1 MTAALEKRLIALE
14 ATARASYGVLMLRY
28 DYEFIDGKKKP
39 VGELHDI
46 QGKVYTDKELALY
59 DTVIIMHR
67 DTES

>member
-1 MTAALEKRLIALE
+1 MNALKRIQALET
-14 ATARASYGVLMLRY
+14 TARAGYGVLMLRY
-28 DYEFIDGKKKP
+28 DYEFVDGKKKP

-46 QGKVYTDKELALY
+46 QGKVYTDEELARY